1 MCLLLT
7 CRSWW
12 LTKGSLI
19 ATHVKFTD
27 KSVSFQVI
35 LGNLKLWMTIELA
48 KL

>member
-1 MCLLLT
+1 MFVAHLQELVAH
-7 CRSWW
+7 
-12 LTKGSLI
+12 KGSLI
-19 ATHVKFTD
+19 ATHVTD

>member
-1 MCLLLT
+1 MFVAHLQELVAH
-7 CRSWW
+7 
-12 LTKGSLI
+12 KGSLI